1 MQLHEKLEA
10 VSDAASFLC
19 FVQALIE
26 DRKTSNGVDDF
37 GRSDNGWENHSIEDF
52 LEAAFAWAE
61 ATEIGASQ
69 GLANSSPW
77 KRFATFL
84 YCGKIYE

>member
-10 VSDAASFLC
+10 VTDAASFLC

-26 DRKTSNGVDDF
+26 DRKNSNGVDVT
-37 GRSDNGWENHSIEDF
+37 GRSDNGWESHSIEDF
-52 LEAAFAWAE
+52 LEAALAWAE
-61 ATEIGASQ
+61 ATEVGATQ
-69 GLANSSPW
+69 GLSDSSLW